1 MPQTGDRMNVSA
13 KVPNQRYIS
22 RITQN
27 TLALVLA
34 GGKGTRLGSLTSHR
48 VKPAVPFGGHFRI
61 IDFPLSNCVNS
72 GIRRIGILTQYKA
85 HSLIQHVHHGWAFLR
100 SELGEFMEVLPAQ
113 QRTGDEWYLG
123 TADAVYQNM
132 DILRL
137 HDPTYLLVLGGDHI
151 YKMDYGPMLAQHVSS
166 GADVTVG
173 CMPVPISEASSF
185 GIMEVDATTRVQR
198 FTEKPTQ
205 CEPMPDQPDYALAS
219 MGIYVFNTRYLLSRL
234 MVDSNSA
241 TSGHDFGK
249 DIIPAAVADS
259 DVFAFLYRGHD
270 GETSA
275 YWRDVGSIDSYWKA
289 NMELIGVNP
298 ELNIYD
304 LRWPI
309 LTWQQQAPPAKFV
322 LDEPGRCGVATNSMV
337 AGGCIVSGA
346 TVRNSVLSSH
356 VTVAEGT
363 TIESAVLLENVR
375 VGRDVHIKRAV
386 IETGCI
392 IPDGMH
398 IGFDAVLDG
407 GRFERSDGG
416 IILVTPEMLGQEVN
430 HVR

>member
-1 MPQTGDRMNVSA
+1 MNVSA
-13 KVPNQRYIS
+13 KVSNQRYIS

-85 HSLIQHVHHGWAFLR
+85 HSLIQHVHQGWAFLR
-100 SELGEFMEVLPAQ
+100 PELGEFMELLPAQ

-185 GIMEVDATTRVQR
+185 GIMEVDATNRIQR
-198 FTEKPTQ
+198 FTEKPTH

-234 MVDSNSA
+234 LVDSNSA

-259 DVFAFLYRGHD
+259 DVFAFLYLGHD

-275 YWRDVGSIDSYWKA
+275 YWRDVGSIDSYWRA

-304 LRWPI
+304 QRWPI
-309 LTWQQQAPPAKFV
+309 LTWQRQAPPAKFV

-356 VTVAEGT
+356 VTVAEGS

-386 IETGCI
+386 IETGCT

-407 GRFERSDGG
+407 TRFERSDGG

>member
-1 MPQTGDRMNVSA
+1 MNVSA
-13 KVPNQRYIS
+13 KVKNERYIS
-22 RITQN
+22 LITQE

-34 GGKGTRLGSLTSHR
+34 GGRGTRLGSLTSHR

-61 IDFPLSNCVNS
+61 IDFPLSNCINS
-72 GIRRIGILTQYKA
+72 GIRRIGVLTQYKA
-85 HSLIQHVHHGWAFLR
+85 HSLIQHVHQGWGFLR
-100 SELGEFMEVLPAQ
+100 SELGEFMELLPAQ

-137 HDPTYLLVLGGDHI
+137 HNPSYLLVLGGDHI
-151 YKMDYGPMLAQHVSS
+151 YKMDYGPMLAQHVST

-173 CMPVPISEASSF
+173 CMPIPTSEACAF
-185 GIMEVDATTRVQR
+185 GIMEIDASGRIQR
-198 FTEKPTQ
+198 FTEKPTH
-205 CEPMPDQPDYALAS
+205 CDPMPDSSDHALAS

-234 MVDSNSA
+234 LVDANTQGSN
-241 TSGHDFGK
+241 HDFGR
-249 DIIPAAVADS
+249 DIIPGAVNDS
-259 DVFAFLYRGHD
+259 KVFAYRFRSSGGD
-270 GETSA
+270 RPG
-275 YWRDVGSIDSYWKA
+275 YWRDVGTIDSYWKV

-304 LRWPI
+304 QRWPI
-309 LTWQQQAPPAKFV
+309 LTWQRQAPPAKFV
-322 LDEPGRCGVATNSMV
+322 LDEPGRRGEAINSMV

-346 TVRNSVLSSH
+346 TVYNSILSSH
-356 VTVAEGT
+356 VTVSEGSS
-363 TIESAVLLENVR
+363 IESAVLLENVR
-375 VGRDVHIKRAV
+375 VGRGVHIRRAV
-386 IETGCI
+386 IETGCS

-398 IGFDAVLDG
+398 IGFDATLDG
-407 GRFERSDGG
+407 TRFERSDNG

>member
-1 MPQTGDRMNVSA
+1 MDSPKHVQNE
-13 KVPNQRYIS
+13 RYIS
-22 RITQN
+22 LITQN

-85 HSLIQHVHHGWAFLR
+85 HSLIQHVHQGWGFLR
-100 SELGEFMEVLPAQ
+100 SELGEFVELLPAQ

-137 HDPTYLLVLGGDHI
+137 HDPAHLLVLGGDHI
-151 YKMDYGPMLAQHVSS
+151 YKMDYGPMLAMHVSS

-173 CMPVPISEASSF
+173 CMPVPLSDAPSF
-185 GIMEVDATTRVQR
+185 GIMEIDENNRIQR
-198 FTEKPTQ
+198 FTEKPSY
-205 CEPMPDQPDYALAS
+205 CNPMPGSTDKALAS

-234 MVDSNSA
+234 LVDANRPGSS
-241 TSGHDFGK
+241 HDFGK
-249 DIIPAAVADS
+249 DIIPDAVEDS
-259 DVFAFLYRGHD
+259 EVFAYLFRKD
-270 GETSA
+270 NSNTPA
-275 YWRDVGSIDSYWKA
+275 YWRDVGDIDSYWKT
-289 NMELIGVNP
+289 NMELVGLNP

-304 LRWPI
+304 KRWPI
-309 LTWQQQAPPAKFV
+309 LTWQRQAPPAKFV
-322 LDEPGRCGVATNSMV
+322 LDEPGRRGEATNSMV

-356 VTVAEGT
+356 VTVAEGSS
-363 TIESAVLLENVR
+363 IESSVLLENVR
-375 VGRDVHIKRAV
+375 IGHDVHIRRAV
-386 IETGCI
+386 IETGCT
-392 IPDGMH
+392 IPDGTH
-398 IGFDAVLDG
+398 IGFDPEVDG
-407 GRFERSDGG
+407 SRFELSHGG
-416 IILVTPEMLGQEVN
+416 IVLVTPEMLGQEVN
-430 HVR
+430 CVR

>member
-1 MPQTGDRMNVSA
+1 MNVSA
-13 KVPNQRYIS
+13 KVKNERYIS
-22 RITQN
+22 LITQE

-61 IDFPLSNCVNS
+61 IDFPLSNCINS
-72 GIRRIGILTQYKA
+72 GIRRIGVLTQYKA
-85 HSLIQHVHHGWAFLR
+85 HSLIQHVHQGWGFLR
-100 SELGEFMEVLPAQ
+100 SELGEFMELLPAQ

-137 HDPTYLLVLGGDHI
+137 HNPSYLLVLGGDHI
-151 YKMDYGPMLAQHVSS
+151 YKMDYGPMLAQHVST

-173 CMPVPISEASSF
+173 CMPVPTSEACAF
-185 GIMEVDATTRVQR
+185 GIMEIDTSNRIQR
-198 FTEKPTQ
+198 FTEKPAH
-205 CEPMPDQPDYALAS
+205 CDPMPDSTDHALAS

-234 MVDSNSA
+234 LVDANTPGSN
-241 TSGHDFGK
+241 HDFGR

-259 DVFAFLYRGHD
+259 EVFAYRFRGS
-270 GETSA
+270 SA
-275 YWRDVGSIDSYWKA
+275 DRPGYWRDVGTIDSYWNA

-304 LRWPI
+304 RRWPI
-309 LTWQQQAPPAKFV
+309 LTWQRQAPPAKFV
-322 LDEPGRCGVATNSMV
+322 LDEPARRGEAINSMV

-346 TVRNSVLSSH
+346 TVHNSVLSSH
-356 VTVAEGT
+356 VTVSEGSS
-363 TIESAVLLENVR
+363 IESSVLLENVR
-375 VGRDVHIKRAV
+375 VGRDVHIRRAV
-386 IETGCI
+386 IETGCS

-398 IGFDAVLDG
+398 IGFDPTLDG
-407 GRFERSDGG
+407 SRFERSDGG
-416 IILVTPEMLGQEVN
+416 IILITPEMLGQEVN